1 MSEIASAWGRYP
13 GYAIDLA
20 PWSGRGR
27 ATFNGTIVA
36 ESDSCLIVKE
46 SDHQDQLY
54 FPMGDVAWEHFTETD
69 LHTVCP
75 FKGEADYWSLTIGDQ
90 TEDNVVWTYRQPF
103 AEVAGLEDHVAFYTD
118 RVRIELLEEV
128 AEDGGDVVAYPFPV
142 WGTADDLARLI
153 DVVPDGDGRFTSPS
167 FPDPPLGT
175 FVDIPEERRPRQVI
189 EGGQLLGQA
198 IVAASKTVPDQ
209 RVVSASMVFTRAA
222 RFDSPLAVEVEVLR
236 RGRTYSTAE
245 TRIIQ
250 HDKLCAAGLILLDSG
265 AEDVYRVT
273 AEMPEV
279 PAPLECP
286 LRDFGVIGRDI
297 RVVEGAY
304 NFDPDDVGPPELFVW
319 MRYRDRP
326 KSPHMQAALLAQAT
340 THYTIGASMRPF
352 QGITEALAHKTLST
366 GPMTVD
372 IAFHDDADASDW
384 HLYEN
389 PAIFAGRGHVQGQG
403 RIFAQDGRL
412 VASYSVHA
420 MVRSFDSDPNKMGG
434 FTSAM

>member
-1 MSEIASAWGRYP
+1 MSEIESAWSRYP
-13 GYAIDLA
+13 GYAIDLV

-27 ATFNGTIVA
+27 ATFNGAVVA

-54 FPMGDVAWEHFTETD
+54 FPMGDAVWEHFAESD
-69 LHTVCP
+69 LNTVCP
-75 FKGEADYWSLTIGDQ
+75 FKGEADYWSLTVGDE
-90 TEDNVVWTYRQPF
+90 TGENVVWAYQQPF
-103 AEVAGLEDHVAFYTD
+103 PEVAGLEGHVAFYTD
-118 RVRIELLEEV
+118 RVQVALLEEV
-128 AEDGGDVVAYPFPV
+128 AEDDGDVVAYRFPV
-142 WGTADDLARLI
+142 WGTAADLARLI
-153 DVVPDGDGRFTSPS
+153 DVVPDGEGRFVSPS

-175 FVDIPEERRPRQVI
+175 FVDIPERFRPRQVI
-189 EGGQLLGQA
+189 EGGQLLGQG

-209 RVVSASMVFTRAA
+209 RVVSASMVFTKAA
-222 RFDSPLAVEVEVLR
+222 RFDSPLAVEVDVLR
-236 RGRTYSTAE
+236 QGRTYSTVE
-245 TRIIQ
+245 TRIVQ
-250 HDKLCAAGLILLDSG
+250 HDKLCSVGLVLLDSG
-265 AEDVYRVT
+265 AEDVYRVA
-273 AEMPEV
+273 AEMPDV
-279 PAPLECP
+279 PGPLECP
-286 LRDFGVIGRDI
+286 LRDFQVIGRDI
-297 RVVEGAY
+297 RVVDGAY

-326 KSPHMQAALLAQAT
+326 ESPVMQAALLAQAT

-372 IAFHDDADASDW
+372 MSFHDDADAGDW

-389 PAIFAGRGHVQGQG
+389 PAIYAGRGHVQGQG

-412 VASYSVHA
+412 VASYSLHA
-420 MVRSFDSDPNKMGG
+420 MVRSFDTDPKQIGG

>member
-1 MSEIASAWGRYP
+1 MSEIQSAWGRYP
-13 GYAIDLA
+13 GYAIDLV

-27 ATFNGTIVA
+27 VQYGGVVVA
-36 ESDSCLIVKE
+36 ESDACVIVKE

-69 LHTVCP
+69 LHSVCP
-75 FKGEADYWSLTIGDQ
+75 FKGEADYWTLAVGDN
-90 TEDNVVWTYRQPF
+90 TEENVVWAYRRPF
-103 AEVAGLEDHVAFYTD
+103 PEVAGIEGHIAFYTD
-118 RVRIELLEEV
+118 RVQVELLETVE
-128 AEDGGDVVAYPFPV
+128 EDGGNVVAYPFPV
-142 WGTADDLARLI
+142 WGTAAELAHLI
-153 DVVPDGDGRFTSPS
+153 DVEPDGDDRFTSPS

-175 FVDIPEERRPRQVI
+175 FVDIPDHRRSRQVI

-222 RFDSPLAVEVEVLR
+222 RFDSPLTVDVDVLR
-236 RGRTYSTAE
+236 RGRTYSTVE
-245 TRIIQ
+245 TRITQ
-250 HDKLCAAGLILLDSG
+250 HDKLCSIGLVLLDSG
-265 AEDVYRVT
+265 ADDVYQVT
-273 AEMPEV
+273 AEMPKV
-279 PAPLECP
+279 PDPLECP

-297 RVVEGAY
+297 RVVDGAY

-326 KSPHMQAALLAQAT
+326 EGPAMQAALLAQAT
-340 THYTIGASMRPF
+340 THYTIGASMRPH
-352 QGITEALAHKTLST
+352 QGITEALAHLTLST
-366 GPMTVD
+366 GPMAVD
-372 IAFHDDADASDW
+372 IAFHDEADVSGW

-389 PAIFAGRGHVQGQG
+389 PAVYAGRGQVQGQG

-420 MVRSFDSDPNKMGG
+420 MVRSFDTDPNKIGG